1 MAIGQEIP
9 EIWAAIH
16 TPFDMSGA
24 IDENGVRRNVRQYIG
39 TGLAG
44 VFCNGLMG
52 EVWSLTLQER
62 KRVVEVTA
70 EEAGGRLGISVV
82 ISGPSVE
89 ETIELGEHARQY
101 GVSHAVLMVPTSG
114 PRSPTQQFEY
124 LHHICARLE
133 MPIVIFNARTAAG
146 SPLDPAVFTQL
157 CSLPNLKLLKTT
169 GNASENAALRQA
181 ARNGVLVSDPLEEN
195 FFTNMQV
202 EGQSILYAD
211 PEPYLYQRDDFRPI
225 AKYVSLLASGRSEEA
240 ARIRDSLA
248 PQRIVFNKWI
258 MEPLKRGHMP
268 NAALKHW
275 CNLIGLAGG
284 AVRSPVTPLTAAE
297 RRELE
302 ADLIKCEA
310 PGLLSAAER
319 TSSRLLIVQPEWRGT

>member
-16 TPFDMSGA
+16 TPFDASGA
-24 IDENGVRRNVRQYIG
+24 IDEAGVRRNVRHYIA

-52 EVWSLTLQER
+52 EVWSLTLPER
-62 KRVVEVTA
+62 KRVVELIA
-70 EEAGGRLGISVV
+70 DEAGGRLGISAV
-82 ISGPSVE
+82 ISGPSIE
-89 ETIELGEHARQY
+89 ETIELGEHARQH
-101 GVSHAVLMVPTSG
+101 GVSHGVLMVPTSG
-114 PRSPTQQFEY
+114 PRSPEQQFEY

-157 CSLPNLKLLKTT
+157 CALPNLKLLKTT
-169 GNASENAALRQA
+169 GNESENAALRKA
-181 ARNGVLVSDPLEEN
+181 ARNGVHVSDPLEEN
-195 FFTNMQV
+195 FFSNMQV

-211 PEPYLYQRDDFRPI
+211 PEPYLYQHEDFRPI
-225 AKYVSLLASGRSEEA
+225 AKYVSLLASGRTEEA
-240 ARIRDSLA
+240 AHICDSLA

-258 MEPLKRGHMP
+258 MDPLKRGHMP

-275 CNLIGLAGG
+275 CNLIGMEGG
-284 AVRSPVTPLTAAE
+284 AVRSPITPLSAAE
-297 RRELE
+297 KKELE
-302 ADLIKCEA
+302 ADLFACEV
-310 PGLLSAAER
+310 PGLLPAVERSA
-319 TSSRLLIVQPEWRGT
+319 S

>member
-1 MAIGQEIP
+1 MMVMGREIP

-16 TPFDMSGA
+16 TPFDDSGA
-24 IDENGVRRNVRQYIG
+24 IDEAGIRRNVRHYIA

-44 VFCNGLMG
+44 VFCNGLIG

-62 KRVVEVTA
+62 QRVVAVIA
-70 EEAGGRLGISVV
+70 DEAGGRLGISVV

-89 ETIELGEHARQY
+89 ETIELGEHARRL

-114 PRSPTQQFEY
+114 PRSPAQQFEY
-124 LHHICARLE
+124 LHHICTRLE

-169 GNASENAALRQA
+169 GTTAENAALRQA

-195 FFTNMQV
+195 FFVNMQG

-211 PEPYLYQRDDFRPI
+211 PEPYLYQRGDFRPI
-225 AKYVSLLASGRSEEA
+225 ANYVALLASGQTEEA
-240 ARIRDSLA
+240 ARICASLA
-248 PQRIVFNKWI
+248 PQRAVFNKWI
-258 MEPLKRGHMP
+258 MDPLKRGHMP
-268 NAALKHW
+268 NAAVKHW
-275 CNLIGLAGG
+275 CDLVGIAGG
-284 AVRSPVTPLTAAE
+284 AVRSPVTPLSAAE

-302 ADLIKCEA
+302 ADLVACEA

-319 TSSRLLIVQPEWRGT
+319 TSS

>member
-1 MAIGQEIP
+1 MMVMGREIP
-9 EIWAAIH
+9 VIWAAIH
-16 TPFDMSGA
+16 TPFDDSGA
-24 IDENGVRRNVRQYIG
+24 IDEAGIRRNVRHYIA

-44 VFCNGLMG
+44 VFCNGLIG

-62 KRVVEVTA
+62 QRVVEVIA
-70 EEAGGRLGISVV
+70 DEAGGRLGISVV

-89 ETIELGEHARQY
+89 ETIELGEHARRL

-114 PRSPTQQFEY
+114 PRSPAQQFEY
-124 LHHICARLE
+124 LHHICTRLE

-169 GNASENAALRQA
+169 GTTAENAALRQA

-195 FFTNMQV
+195 FFVNMQG

-211 PEPYLYQRDDFRPI
+211 PEPYLYQRGDFRPI
-225 AKYVSLLASGRSEEA
+225 ANYVALLASGQTEEA
-240 ARIRDSLA
+240 ARICASLA
-248 PQRIVFNKWI
+248 PQRAVFNKWI
-258 MEPLKRGHMP
+258 MDPLKRGHMP
-268 NAALKHW
+268 NAAVKHW
-275 CNLIGLAGG
+275 CDLVGIAGG
-284 AVRSPVTPLTAAE
+284 AVRSPVTPLSAAE

-302 ADLIKCEA
+302 ADLVACEA
-310 PGLLSAAER
+310 PGMLSAAER
-319 TSSRLLIVQPEWRGT
+319 TSS

>member
-1 MAIGQEIP
+1 MMVMGREIP

-16 TPFDMSGA
+16 TPFDDSGA
-24 IDENGVRRNVRQYIG
+24 IDEAGIRRNVRHYIA

-44 VFCNGLMG
+44 VFCNGLIG

-62 KRVVEVTA
+62 QRVVEVIA
-70 EEAGGRLGISVV
+70 DEAGGRLGISVV

-89 ETIELGEHARQY
+89 ETIELGEHARRL

-114 PRSPTQQFEY
+114 PRSPAQQFEY
-124 LHHICARLE
+124 LHHICTRLQ

-169 GNASENAALRQA
+169 GTTAENAALRQA

-195 FFTNMQV
+195 FFVNMQG

-211 PEPYLYQRDDFRPI
+211 PEPYLYQRGDFRPI
-225 AKYVSLLASGRSEEA
+225 ANYVALLASGQTEEA
-240 ARIRDSLA
+240 ARICASLA
-248 PQRIVFNKWI
+248 PQRVVFNKWI
-258 MEPLKRGHMP
+258 MDPLKRGHMP
-268 NAALKHW
+268 NAAVKHW
-275 CNLIGLAGG
+275 CDLIGIAGG
-284 AVRSPVTPLTAAE
+284 AVRSPVTPLSAVE

-302 ADLIKCEA
+302 ADLVACEA

-319 TSSRLLIVQPEWRGT
+319 TSS

>member
-1 MAIGQEIP
+1 MVMGREIP

-16 TPFDMSGA
+16 TPFDDSGA
-24 IDENGVRRNVRQYIG
+24 IDEAGIRRNVRHYIA

-44 VFCNGLMG
+44 VFCNGLIG

-62 KRVVEVTA
+62 QRVVEVIA
-70 EEAGGRLGISVV
+70 DEAGGRLGISVV

-89 ETIELGEHARQY
+89 ETIELGEHARRL

-114 PRSPTQQFEY
+114 PRSPAQQFEY
-124 LHHICARLE
+124 LHHICTRLE

-169 GNASENAALRQA
+169 GTTAENAALRQA

-195 FFTNMQV
+195 FFVNMQG

-211 PEPYLYQRDDFRPI
+211 PEPYLYQRGDFRPI
-225 AKYVSLLASGRSEEA
+225 ANYVALLASGQTEEA
-240 ARIRDSLA
+240 ARICASLA
-248 PQRIVFNKWI
+248 PQRAVFNKWI
-258 MEPLKRGHMP
+258 MDPLKRGHMP
-268 NAALKHW
+268 NAAVKHW
-275 CNLIGLAGG
+275 CDLVGIAGG
-284 AVRSPVTPLTAAE
+284 AVRAPVTPLSAAE

-302 ADLIKCEA
+302 ADLVACEA

-319 TSSRLLIVQPEWRGT
+319 TSS

>member
-1 MAIGQEIP
+1 MANGPKTP

-16 TPFDMSGA
+16 TPFDASGA
-24 IDENGVRRNVRQYIG
+24 VDEAGVRHNVRHYIA
-39 TGLAG
+39 TGLTG
-44 VFCNGLMG
+44 VFCNGLIG

-62 KRVVEVTA
+62 KRVVELIA
-70 EEAGGRLGISVV
+70 DEAGGRLGISVV
-82 ISGPSVE
+82 ISGPSIE
-89 ETIELGEHARQY
+89 ETIELGEHARQL

-114 PRSPTQQFEY
+114 PRSPAQQFEY

-133 MPIVIFNARTAAG
+133 MPMVIFNARTAAG

-195 FFTNMQV
+195 FFTNMRV

-211 PEPYLYQRDDFRPI
+211 PEPYLYQRGDFRPI
-225 AKYVSLLASGRSEEA
+225 EKYVALLAHKRTEEA
-240 ARIRDSLA
+240 ARIICASLA

-258 MEPLKRGHMP
+258 MDPLKRGHMP

-275 CNLIGLAGG
+275 CDLIGMTGG
-284 AVRSPVTPLTAAE
+284 AVRAPVIPLTAAE
-297 RRELE
+297 RDELE
-302 ADLIKCEA
+302 ADLIACDA
-310 PGLLSAAER
+310 PGLPSVAER
-319 TSSRLLIVQPEWRGT
+319 TSS

>member
-1 MAIGQEIP
+1 MNRLKDGKTTMAVRQEVP

-16 TPFDMSGA
+16 MPFDESGA
-24 IDENGVRRNVRQYIG
+24 IDERGLRRNVRHYIA

-44 VFCNGLMG
+44 VFCNGLIG
-52 EVWSLTLQER
+52 EVWSLTFLER
-62 KRVVEVTA
+62 KRVVELIA
-70 EEAGGRLGISVV
+70 DEAGSRLGISVV
-82 ISGPSVE
+82 ISGPSIE
-89 ETIELGEHARQY
+89 ETVELGEHAREH

-114 PRSPTQQFEY
+114 PRSPAQQFEY
-124 LHHICARLE
+124 LHCICRSLE

-146 SPLDPAVFTQL
+146 SPLDPAVFTKL

-202 EGQSILYAD
+202 EGQSILFAD
-211 PEPYLYQRDDFRPI
+211 PEPYLYQREDFRPI
-225 AKYVSLLASGRSEEA
+225 AEYVSLLASGRTEEA
-240 ARIRDSLA
+240 VLICDSLA

-258 MEPLKRGHMP
+258 MDPLKRGHMP

-275 CNLIGLAGG
+275 CDLIGMAGG
-284 AVRSPVTPLTAAE
+284 AVRSPITALSAAE
-297 RRELE
+297 KKELE
-302 ADLIKCEA
+302 ADLVACEA
-310 PGLLSAAER
+310 PGLRPAVERSA
-319 TSSRLLIVQPEWRGT
+319 S

>member
-1 MAIGQEIP
+1 MVIGQNIP

-16 TPFDMSGA
+16 TPFDNSGA
-24 IDENGVRRNVRQYIG
+24 IDEAGVRRNVRHYIAA
-39 TGLAG
+39 GLAG
-44 VFCNGLMG
+44 VFCNGLIG

-62 KRVVEVTA
+62 KRVIEVIA
-70 EEAGGRLGISVV
+70 DEAGGRLGISVV

-89 ETIELGEHARQY
+89 ETVELGEHARRL

-114 PRSPTQQFEY
+114 PRSPAQQFAY
-124 LHHICARLE
+124 LHHICTRLE

-169 GNASENAALRQA
+169 GTSAENAALRQA

-195 FFTNMQV
+195 FFGNMQG

-211 PEPYLYQRDDFRPI
+211 PEPYLYQRGDFRPI
-225 AKYVSLLASGRSEEA
+225 ANYVALLASGQTEEA
-240 ARIRDSLA
+240 ARVCASLA
-248 PQRIVFNKWI
+248 PQRTVFNKWI
-258 MEPLKRGHMP
+258 MDPLKSGHMP
-268 NAALKHW
+268 NAAVKHW
-275 CNLIGLAGG
+275 CDLIGIAGG
-284 AVRSPVTPLTAAE
+284 AVRAPVTPLSAAE
-297 RRELE
+297 RSELE
-302 ADLIKCEA
+302 ADLVACAA

-319 TSSRLLIVQPEWRGT
+319 SSS

>member
-1 MAIGQEIP
+1 MMVMGREIP

-16 TPFDMSGA
+16 TPFDDSGA
-24 IDENGVRRNVRQYIG
+24 IDEAGIRRNVRHYIA

-44 VFCNGLMG
+44 VFCNGLIG

-62 KRVVEVTA
+62 QRVVEVIA
-70 EEAGGRLGISVV
+70 DEAGGRLGISVV

-89 ETIELGEHARQY
+89 ETIELGEHARRL

-114 PRSPTQQFEY
+114 PRSPAQQFEY
-124 LHHICARLE
+124 LHHICTRLE

-169 GNASENAALRQA
+169 GTTAENAALRQA

-195 FFTNMQV
+195 FFVNMQG

-211 PEPYLYQRDDFRPI
+211 PEPYLYQRGDFRPI
-225 AKYVSLLASGRSEEA
+225 ANYVALLASGQTEEA
-240 ARIRDSLA
+240 ARICASLA
-248 PQRIVFNKWI
+248 PQRAVFNKWI
-258 MEPLKRGHMP
+258 MDPLKRGHMP
-268 NAALKHW
+268 NAAVKHW
-275 CNLIGLAGG
+275 CDLVGIAGG
-284 AVRSPVTPLTAAE
+284 AVRAPVTPLSAAE

-302 ADLIKCEA
+302 ADLVACEA

-319 TSSRLLIVQPEWRGT
+319 TSS

>member
-1 MAIGQEIP
+1 MVMGREIP
-9 EIWAAIH
+9 VIWAAIH
-16 TPFDMSGA
+16 TPFDDSGA
-24 IDENGVRRNVRQYIG
+24 IDEAGIRRNVRHYIA

-44 VFCNGLMG
+44 VFCNGLIG

-62 KRVVEVTA
+62 QRVVEVIA
-70 EEAGGRLGISVV
+70 DEAGGRLGISVV

-89 ETIELGEHARQY
+89 ETIELGEHARRL

-114 PRSPTQQFEY
+114 PRSPAQQFEY
-124 LHHICARLE
+124 LHHICTRLE

-169 GNASENAALRQA
+169 GTTAENAALRQA

-195 FFTNMQV
+195 FFVNMQG

-211 PEPYLYQRDDFRPI
+211 PEPYLYQRGDFRPI
-225 AKYVSLLASGRSEEA
+225 ANYVALLASGQTEEA
-240 ARIRDSLA
+240 ARICASLA
-248 PQRIVFNKWI
+248 PQRAVFNKWI
-258 MEPLKRGHMP
+258 MDPLKRGHMP
-268 NAALKHW
+268 NAAVKHW
-275 CNLIGLAGG
+275 CDLVGIAGG
-284 AVRSPVTPLTAAE
+284 AVRSPVTPLSAAE

-302 ADLIKCEA
+302 ADLVACEA
-310 PGLLSAAER
+310 PGMLSAAER
-319 TSSRLLIVQPEWRGT
+319 TSS

>member
-1 MAIGQEIP
+1 MSIGQNIP

-16 TPFDMSGA
+16 TPFDASGA
-24 IDENGVRRNVRQYIG
+24 IDEAGVRRNVRHYIA

-44 VFCNGLMG
+44 VFCNGLIG

-62 KRVVEVTA
+62 KRVIEVIA
-70 EEAGGRLGISVV
+70 DEAGGRLGISVV

-89 ETIELGEHARQY
+89 ETIDLGEHARRL

-114 PRSPTQQFEY
+114 PRSPAQQFAY
-124 LHHICARLE
+124 LHHICVRLE

-146 SPLDPAVFTQL
+146 SPLDPGVFTQL

-169 GNASENAALRQA
+169 GNAAENAALRQA

-195 FFTNMQV
+195 FFANMQT

-211 PEPYLYQRDDFRPI
+211 PEPYLYQRGEFRPI
-225 AKYVSLLASGRSEEA
+225 ADYVALLAAGRTDEA
-240 ARIRDSLA
+240 ARICASLA
-248 PQRIVFNKWI
+248 PQRIIFNKWI
-258 MEPLKRGHMP
+258 MDPLKRGHMP
-268 NAALKHW
+268 NAAVKHW
-275 CNLIGLAGG
+275 CDLIGLAGG
-284 AVRSPVTPLTAAE
+284 AVRSPVTPLSAAE

-302 ADLIKCEA
+302 ADLIACGA
-310 PGLLSAAER
+310 PGLLSTAER
-319 TSSRLLIVQPEWRGT
+319 ISS